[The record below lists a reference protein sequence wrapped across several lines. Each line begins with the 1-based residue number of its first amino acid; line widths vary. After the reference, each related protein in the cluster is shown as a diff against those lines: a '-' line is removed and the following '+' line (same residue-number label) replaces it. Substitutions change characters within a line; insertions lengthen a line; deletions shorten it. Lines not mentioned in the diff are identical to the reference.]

1 MSVNIKPKLGLNA
14 YKVDAESH
22 ISINQ
27 DICKSSCTMKFCTF
41 VCPARVYTLGADGDV
56 QIEHDGCLECGTCV
70 IACRSDALT
79 WHYPRAGQGV
89 QYRFG

>member
-22 ISINQ
+22 ITINQ
-27 DICKSSCTMKFCTF
+27 EICQAQCALKFCTF
-41 VCPARVYTLGADGDV
+41 VCPARVYTLEADGLIHV
-56 QIEHDGCLECGTCV
+56 EHDGCLECGTCV
-70 IACRSDALT
+70 IACRSGALT
-79 WHYPRAGQGV
+79 WHYPRGGYGA